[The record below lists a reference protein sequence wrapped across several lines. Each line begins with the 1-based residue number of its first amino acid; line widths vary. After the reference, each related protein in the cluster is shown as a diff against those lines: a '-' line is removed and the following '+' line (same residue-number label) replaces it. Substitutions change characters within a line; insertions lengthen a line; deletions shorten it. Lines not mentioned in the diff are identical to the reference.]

1 MLLEPLDKW
10 VAGSA
15 LRDLERA
22 NLRRLM
28 PLLNLMAK
36 TTPWTT
42 QIGEARSLM
51 AREARENATIKS
63 SSGLFRIK
71 MRRAGRGLAPRGLDL
86 GSRQSLLENFFRPIG

>member
-1 MLLEPLDKW
+1 
-10 VAGSA
+10 
-15 LRDLERA
+15 
-22 NLRRLM
+22 M

-86 GSRQSLLENFFRPIG
+86 GSRQSLLENFFRLVG